1 MPGNVLDLERYIP
14 ALLVFL
20 SNKLTH
26 GGATLYRRLFGVGIS
41 EWRILAMLAVEPNI
55 PAHRICQVIGFDKAL
70 VSRVVQTLARRGL
83 VSVKPDAKDSRR
95 RVICLTAEGRRLH
108 DRIIVIAFER
118 EKLLLSGLSAEEAA
132 LLAGLLRRLLGN
144 VDAANAYRPSH
155 AAAGS
160 PARKA
165 RRRKRL
171 PQAAE

>member
-1 MPGNVLDLERYIP
+1 MPGNALDLEKYIP

-41 EWRILAMLAVEPNI
+41 DWRILAMLAVEPDI

-70 VSRVVQTLARRGL
+70 VSRVVQALARRGL
-83 VSVKPDAKDSRR
+83 VSVKPDANDSRR
-95 RVICLTAEGRRLH
+95 HVISLTREGRRLH
-108 DRIIVIAFER
+108 DRIIVVAFER
-118 EKLLLSGLSAEEAA
+118 EKLLLSGLSPEEAE
-132 LLAGLLRRLLGN
+132 LLASLLRRLLGN
-144 VDAANAYRPSH
+144 VDAVNAHRPR
-155 AAAGS
+155 AASAGS
-160 PARKA
+160 PARRA